1 MMLKITE
8 RCTMGCTH
16 CLNNAQPDGKDM
28 TEAVFIDSLN
38 FLKNNN
44 VGKFLVLSGG
54 EPTEHRNFDKMM
66 NVLIQWCQQNRGY
79 IMSLTITT
87 NGENIQ
93 NNPEQY
99 RTYIEKLKETGTV
112 LTYQVSA
119 DVRYYPRRIQT
130 HKRIFREPG
139 FVLCD
144 DCVEAIYPKGRA
156 LENNIP
162 WNRISSQCFNVRA
175 LSKQGNDS
183 LSEIEYI
190 LGSRGKICT
199 PHIGIDGSIKL
210 GESDLCPP
218 CTSIYDD
225 SNIIM
230 EKIRNFKCSGCN
242 HINDNLPEE
251 YKKFL

>member
-1 MMLKITE
+1 MMIKITE
-8 RCTMGCTH
+8 RCTMGCKH

-28 TEAVFIDSLN
+28 DEITLLDCLE
-38 FLKNNN
+38 FLKQNNI
-44 VGKFLVLSGG
+44 GRFLVLSGG

-66 NVLIQWCQQNRGY
+66 DTLIKWCTNNQGY
-79 IMSLTITT
+79 ICILTITT

-93 NNPEQY
+93 NNPDQY
-99 RTYIEKLKETGTV
+99 KDYIERLNKVGTT
-112 LTYQVSA
+112 LSYQISA

-144 DCVEAIYPKGRA
+144 NCIESIYPKGRA
-156 LENNIP
+156 LDNNIP

-175 LSKQGNDS
+175 LSKQGFIT
-183 LSEIEYI
+183 LSDIEKI
-190 LGSRGKICT
+190 LLSKGKQCT

-218 CTSIYDD
+218 CASIY
-225 SNIIM
+225 NPQNYII
-230 EKIRNFKCSGCN
+230 EKIQNFKCSGCD
-242 HINDNLPEE
+242 HINKNLPEQ